1 MSFSGDG
8 EAPPEE
14 VVFRAVKHRFER
26 ERAFREAVRHRRRE
40 FLGGSEAPP
49 EEVNFRVVKHH

>member
-26 ERAFREAVRHRRRE
+26 ESFS
-40 FLGGSEAPP
+40 GGGEAPP
-49 EEVNFRVVKHH
+49 EGVFRRQ